1 MPFQVIMSGQ
11 NPKKYKESF
20 FNLHF
25 TSTISISLVLFMIGL
40 IVSLYLTTHYFTVKS
55 KENISLSIILNDTIS
70 ETDLSRL
77 ERYLNAT
84 EYTKQVVYIS
94 RDSAL
99 KEHIA
104 AIGEDP
110 SEFLGYNPLNAS
122 LEVFLSSEY
131 TSTDSINNVIL
142 PRLQIFNGI
151 TNITY
156 QKEMI
161 ELLNNNINKL
171 SLILS
176 LIALVML
183 FISIVLIN
191 NTIRLSIYSK
201 RFIINTMQLVGAKN
215 SFIRRP
221 FLKRSLLNSFIATLL
236 ALLLLGGSIYL
247 VQIQLGTAVNL
258 YHAEIVVPVVIII
271 FIISIIIN
279 CIATIAA
286 VNRYLRMRTEQL
298 YFI

>member
-1 MPFQVIMSGQ
+1 MSEQ
-11 NPKKYKESF
+11 KPKKHRESF

-25 TSTISISLVLFMIGL
+25 TSTVSISLVLFMIG
-40 IVSLYLTTHYFTVKS
+40 IIASLYLTTHYFTIKS

-70 ETDLSRL
+70 PNDLSRL
-77 ERYLNAT
+77 ERYLKAT
-84 EYTKQVVYIS
+84 DYTKEVVYIS

-99 KEHIA
+99 QEHIA

-110 SEFLGYNPLNAS
+110 SEFLGYNPLSAS
-122 LEVFLSSEY
+122 LEVYLAADY
-131 TSTDSINNVIL
+131 ACNDSINNVIL
-142 PRLQIFNGI
+142 PRLKIFEGI
-151 TNITY
+151 TDVTY
-156 QKEMI
+156 QKDMI
-161 ELLNNNINKL
+161 DMLTRNVNKL

-221 FLKRSLLNSFIATLL
+221 FVRRSIVNSLIATILSL
-236 ALLLLGGSIYL
+236 AMLAGSAYF
-247 VQIQLGTAVNL
+247 VQTQIGNSINL
-258 YHAEIVVPVVIII
+258 YHLEIVIPVAILIL
-271 FIISIIIN
+271 FISLIIN
-279 CIATIAA
+279 YIATIAA
-286 VNRYLRMRTEQL
+286 VNRYLRMRTDQL

>member
-1 MPFQVIMSGQ
+1 MSNQ
-11 NPKKYKESF
+11 KPKKYKESF

-25 TSTISISLVLFMIGL
+25 TSTVSISLVLFMIGL

-70 ETDLSRL
+70 ESDLSRL
-77 ERYLNAT
+77 ERYLSAT
-84 EYTKQVVYIS
+84 EYTKQTVYIS

-110 SEFLGYNPLNAS
+110 SEFLGYNPLSAS
-122 LEVFLSSEY
+122 LEVFLTSEY
-131 TSTDSINNVIL
+131 ASTDSINNVIL
-142 PRLQIFNGI
+142 PRLQIFDGI

-221 FLKRSLLNSFIATLL
+221 FVKRSLINSFIATFLSLL
-236 ALLLLGGSIYL
+236 MLGGSIYL
-247 VQIQLGTAVNL
+247 VQTQIGTTINL
-258 YHAEIVVPVVIII
+258 YQLEIIIPVVVIIF
-271 FIISIIIN
+271 FISLTIN
-279 CIATIAA
+279 YIATVVA

>member
-1 MPFQVIMSGQ
+1 MSNQ
-11 NPKKYKESF
+11 RPKKHRESF

-25 TSTISISLVLFMIGL
+25 TSTISISLVLFMIGI
-40 IVSLYLTTHYFTVKS
+40 IVSLYLTTHYFTIKS

-70 ETDLSRL
+70 ENDLLRL

-84 EYTKQVVYIS
+84 EYTKEVVYIS

-99 KEHIA
+99 QEHIA

-110 SEFLGYNPLNAS
+110 SEFLGYNPLSAS
-122 LEVFLSSEY
+122 LEVFLKANY
-131 TSTDSINNVIL
+131 ACNDSINNVIL
-142 PRLQIFNGI
+142 PRLKIFDGI
-151 TNITY
+151 TDVTY
-156 QKEMI
+156 QKDMI
-161 ELLNNNINKL
+161 SMLNNNIYKL

-176 LIALVML
+176 IIALVML

-221 FLKRSLLNSFIATLL
+221 FMRRSIVNSLIASILAL
-236 ALLLLGGSIYL
+236 ALLVGSVYLLQTQIGVSIDF
-247 VQIQLGTAVNL
+247 
-258 YHAEIVVPVVIII
+258 YHIEIII
-271 FIISIIIN
+271 PIVATIFIVSLLIN
-279 CIATIAA
+279 YIATIAA

>member
-1 MPFQVIMSGQ
+1 MSNQ
-11 NPKKYKESF
+11 KPKKYKESF

-25 TSTISISLVLFMIGL
+25 TSTVSISLVLFVIGL

-110 SEFLGYNPLNAS
+110 SEFLGYNPLSAS
-122 LEVFLSSEY
+122 LEVFLTSKY
-131 TSTDSINNVIL
+131 ASTDSINSVIL
-142 PRLQIFNGI
+142 PRLQVFDGI

-221 FLKRSLLNSFIATLL
+221 FVRRSIINSFIATFL
-236 ALLLLGGSIYL
+236 ALLMLGGSIYL
-247 VQIQLGTAVNL
+247 VQTQIGVAINL
-258 YHAEIVVPVVIII
+258 YQLEIITPVVVVI
-271 FIISIIIN
+271 FFVSLIIN
-279 CIATIAA
+279 YIATVAA

>member
-1 MPFQVIMSGQ
+1 MSNQ
-11 NPKKYKESF
+11 KPKKYKESF

-25 TSTISISLVLFMIGL
+25 TSTVSISLVLFMIGL

-70 ETDLSRL
+70 ESDLSRL
-77 ERYLNAT
+77 ERYLSAT
-84 EYTKQVVYIS
+84 EYTKQTVYIS

-110 SEFLGYNPLNAS
+110 SEFLGYNPLSAS
-122 LEVFLSSEY
+122 LEVFLTSEY
-131 TSTDSINNVIL
+131 ASTDSINNVIL
-142 PRLQIFNGI
+142 PRLQIFDGI

-161 ELLNNNINKL
+161 ELLNNNVNKL

-176 LIALVML
+176 LIALIML

-221 FLKRSLLNSFIATLL
+221 FVKRSLINSFIATFLSLL
-236 ALLLLGGSIYL
+236 MLGGSIYL
-247 VQIQLGTAVNL
+247 VQTQIGTTINL
-258 YHAEIVVPVVIII
+258 YQLEIIIPVVVIIF
-271 FIISIIIN
+271 FISLIIN
-279 CIATIAA
+279 YIATVVA

>member
-1 MPFQVIMSGQ
+1 MSDKH
-11 NPKKYKESF
+11 PKKHKESF

-40 IVSLYLTTHYFTVKS
+40 IVSLYLMTHYFTVKS
-55 KENISLSIILNDTIS
+55 KENVSLSIILNDTIN
-70 ETDLSRL
+70 EGDLIRL

-110 SEFLGYNPLNAS
+110 SEFLGYNPLSAS
-122 LEVFLSSEY
+122 LEVYLNAEY
-131 TSTDSINNVIL
+131 ADIDSINNMIL
-142 PRLQIFNGI
+142 PRLQIFDGI
-151 TNITY
+151 TDITY
-156 QKEMI
+156 QKDMI
-161 ELLNNNINKL
+161 ELLNNNVNKL
-171 SLILS
+171 SLVLS
-176 LIALVML
+176 VIALVML

-221 FLKRSLLNSFIATLL
+221 FVRRSIVNSLIATLL
-236 ALLLLGGSIYL
+236 SLLMLGGSAYL
-247 VQIQLGTAVNL
+247 MQIQIGAVVNL
-258 YHAEIVVPVVIII
+258 YQLEIIIPITTTI
-271 FIISIIIN
+271 FIISLIIN
-279 CIATIAA
+279 YVATVAA

>member
-1 MPFQVIMSGQ
+1 MSNQ
-11 NPKKYKESF
+11 KPKKYKESF

-25 TSTISISLVLFMIGL
+25 TSTVSISLVLFVIGL

-110 SEFLGYNPLNAS
+110 SEFLGYNPLSAS
-122 LEVFLSSEY
+122 LEVFLTSEY
-131 TSTDSINNVIL
+131 ASTDSINSVIL
-142 PRLQIFNGI
+142 PRLQIFDGI

-221 FLKRSLLNSFIATLL
+221 FVRRSIINSFIATFL
-236 ALLLLGGSIYL
+236 ALLMLGGAIYL
-247 VQIQLGTAVNL
+247 VQIQIGTVVNL
-258 YHAEIVVPVVIII
+258 YHLEIIIPVVVVVF
-271 FIISIIIN
+271 FISLIIN
-279 CIATIAA
+279 YIATVAA

>member
-1 MPFQVIMSGQ
+1 MT
-11 NPKKYKESF
+11 NKKPRKHRESF

-40 IVSLYLTTHYFTVKS
+40 IVSLYLTSHYFTVKS
-55 KENISLSIILNDTIS
+55 KENISLSIILNDTIKD
-70 ETDLSRL
+70 TDLSRL

-84 EYTKQVVYIS
+84 EYTKEVIYIS

-99 KEHIA
+99 KEHITA
-104 AIGEDP
+104 LGEDP
-110 SEFLGYNPLNAS
+110 SEFLGYNPLSAS

-131 TSTDSINNVIL
+131 ACTDSINNVIL
-142 PRLQIFNGI
+142 PRLQIFDGI
-151 TNITY
+151 TDITY
-156 QKEMI
+156 QKDMI

-171 SLILS
+171 SFILS

-221 FLKRSLLNSFIATLL
+221 FLKRSLINSITATIL
-236 ALLLLGGSIYL
+236 ALLMLGGSTYFIQT
-247 VQIQLGTAVNL
+247 QIGSTISL
-258 YHAEIVVPVVIII
+258 YHLEIIIPVSIIVFLISVII
-271 FIISIIIN
+271 N
-279 CIATIAA
+279 YIATTMA

>member
-1 MPFQVIMSGQ
+1 MSNQ
-11 NPKKYKESF
+11 KPKKYKESF

-25 TSTISISLVLFMIGL
+25 TSTVSISLVLFVIGL

-77 ERYLNAT
+77 DRYLNAT

-110 SEFLGYNPLNAS
+110 SEFLGYNPLSAS
-122 LEVFLSSEY
+122 LEVFLTSEY
-131 TSTDSINNVIL
+131 ASTDSINSVIL
-142 PRLQIFNGI
+142 PRLQIFDGI

-221 FLKRSLLNSFIATLL
+221 FVRRSIINSFIATFL
-236 ALLLLGGSIYL
+236 ALLMLGGSIYL
-247 VQIQLGTAVNL
+247 VQTQIGVAINL
-258 YHAEIVVPVVIII
+258 YQLEIITPVVVVI
-271 FIISIIIN
+271 FFVSLIIN
-279 CIATIAA
+279 YIATVAA

>member
-1 MPFQVIMSGQ
+1 MSEQ

-110 SEFLGYNPLNAS
+110 SEFLGYNPHNAS
-122 LEVFLSSEY
+122 LEVFLTSEY
-131 TSTDSINNVIL
+131 ASTDSINNVIL

-221 FLKRSLLNSFIATLL
+221 FLNRSLINSFIATLL
-236 ALLLLGGSIYL
+236 SLLLLGGSIYL
-247 VQIQLGTAVNL
+247 VQIQIGTAVNL
-258 YHAEIVVPVVIII
+258 YHAEIVVPVVVII
-271 FIISIIIN
+271 FFISIIIN
-279 CIATIAA
+279 CVATVAA

>member
-1 MPFQVIMSGQ
+1 MSNQ
-11 NPKKYKESF
+11 KPKKYKESF

-25 TSTISISLVLFMIGL
+25 TSTVSISLVLFVIGL
-40 IVSLYLTTHYFTVKS
+40 IVSLYLTTHYFTIKS

-104 AIGEDP
+104 AIGENP
-110 SEFLGYNPLNAS
+110 SEFLGYNPLSAS
-122 LEVFLSSEY
+122 LEVFLTSEY
-131 TSTDSINNVIL
+131 ASTDSINSVIL
-142 PRLQIFNGI
+142 PRLQIFDGI

-221 FLKRSLLNSFIATLL
+221 FVRRSIINSFIATFL
-236 ALLLLGGSIYL
+236 ALLMLGGSIYL
-247 VQIQLGTAVNL
+247 VQTQIGVAINL
-258 YHAEIVVPVVIII
+258 YQLEIITPVVVVI
-271 FIISIIIN
+271 FFVSLIIN
-279 CIATIAA
+279 YIATVAA

>member
-1 MPFQVIMSGQ
+1 MSGQ

-236 ALLLLGGSIYL
+236 SLLLLGGSIYL

-279 CIATIAA
+279 YIATIAA

>member
-1 MPFQVIMSGQ
+1 MSNQ
-11 NPKKYKESF
+11 KPKKYKESF

-25 TSTISISLVLFMIGL
+25 TSTVSISLVLFMIGL

-70 ETDLSRL
+70 ESDLSRL
-77 ERYLNAT
+77 ERYLSAT
-84 EYTKQVVYIS
+84 EYTKQTVYIS

-110 SEFLGYNPLNAS
+110 SEFLGYNPLSAS
-122 LEVFLSSEY
+122 LEVFLTSEY
-131 TSTDSINNVIL
+131 ASTDSINNVIL
-142 PRLQIFNGI
+142 PRLQIFDGI

-161 ELLNNNINKL
+161 ELLNNNVNKL

-221 FLKRSLLNSFIATLL
+221 FVKRSLINSFIATFLSLL
-236 ALLLLGGSIYL
+236 MLGGSIYL
-247 VQIQLGTAVNL
+247 VQTQIGATINL
-258 YHAEIVVPVVIII
+258 YQLEIIIPVVVIIF
-271 FIISIIIN
+271 FISLIIN
-279 CIATIAA
+279 YIATVVA

>member
-1 MPFQVIMSGQ
+1 MSNQ
-11 NPKKYKESF
+11 KPKKDKESF

-25 TSTISISLVLFMIGL
+25 TSTVSISLVLFVIGL

-110 SEFLGYNPLNAS
+110 SEFLGYNPLSAS
-122 LEVFLSSEY
+122 LEVFLTSEY
-131 TSTDSINNVIL
+131 ASTDSINSVIL
-142 PRLQIFNGI
+142 PRLQIFDGI

-221 FLKRSLLNSFIATLL
+221 FVRRSIINSFIATFL
-236 ALLLLGGSIYL
+236 ALLMLGGSIYL
-247 VQIQLGTAVNL
+247 VQTQIGVAINL
-258 YHAEIVVPVVIII
+258 YQLEIITPVVVVI
-271 FIISIIIN
+271 FFVSLIIN
-279 CIATIAA
+279 YIATVAA

>member
-1 MPFQVIMSGQ
+1 MSNQ
-11 NPKKYKESF
+11 KPKKYKESF

-25 TSTISISLVLFMIGL
+25 TSTVSISLVLFVIGL

-84 EYTKQVVYIS
+84 EYTKQVIYIS

-110 SEFLGYNPLNAS
+110 SEFLGYNPLSAS
-122 LEVFLSSEY
+122 LEVFLTSEY
-131 TSTDSINNVIL
+131 ASTDSINSVIL
-142 PRLQIFNGI
+142 PRLQIFDGI

-221 FLKRSLLNSFIATLL
+221 FVRRSIINSFIATFL
-236 ALLLLGGSIYL
+236 ALLMLGGSIYL
-247 VQIQLGTAVNL
+247 VQTQIGVAINL
-258 YHAEIVVPVVIII
+258 YHLEIITPVVVVI
-271 FIISIIIN
+271 FFVSLIIN
-279 CIATIAA
+279 YIATVAA

>member
-1 MPFQVIMSGQ
+1 MSNQ
-11 NPKKYKESF
+11 KPKKYKESF

-25 TSTISISLVLFMIGL
+25 TSTVSISLVLFVIGL

-110 SEFLGYNPLNAS
+110 SEFLGYNPLSAS
-122 LEVFLSSEY
+122 LEVFLTSEY
-131 TSTDSINNVIL
+131 ASTDSINSVIL
-142 PRLQIFNGI
+142 PRLQIFDGI

-221 FLKRSLLNSFIATLL
+221 FVRRSIINSFIATFL
-236 ALLLLGGSIYL
+236 ALLMLGGSIYL
-247 VQIQLGTAVNL
+247 VQTQIGVAINL
-258 YHAEIVVPVVIII
+258 YQLEIITPVVVVI
-271 FIISIIIN
+271 FFVSLIIN
-279 CIATIAA
+279 YIATVAA

>member
-1 MPFQVIMSGQ
+1 MSNQ
-11 NPKKYKESF
+11 KPKKYKESF

-25 TSTISISLVLFMIGL
+25 TSTVSISLVLFVIGL

-55 KENISLSIILNDTIS
+55 KENISLSIILNDTIN

-110 SEFLGYNPLNAS
+110 SEFLGYNPLSAS
-122 LEVFLSSEY
+122 LEVFLTSEY
-131 TSTDSINNVIL
+131 ASTDSINSVIL
-142 PRLQIFNGI
+142 PRLQVFDGI

-221 FLKRSLLNSFIATLL
+221 FVRRSIINSFIATFL
-236 ALLLLGGSIYL
+236 ALLMLGGSIYL
-247 VQIQLGTAVNL
+247 VQTQIGVAINL
-258 YHAEIVVPVVIII
+258 YQLEIITPVVVVI
-271 FIISIIIN
+271 FFVSLIIN
-279 CIATIAA
+279 YIATVAA

>member
-1 MPFQVIMSGQ
+1 MSNQ
-11 NPKKYKESF
+11 KPKKYKESF

-25 TSTISISLVLFMIGL
+25 TSTVSISLVLFVIGL

-110 SEFLGYNPLNAS
+110 SEFLGYNPLSAS
-122 LEVFLSSEY
+122 LEVFLTSEY
-131 TSTDSINNVIL
+131 ASTDSINSVIL
-142 PRLQIFNGI
+142 PRLQIFDGI

-221 FLKRSLLNSFIATLL
+221 FVRRSIFNSLIAAIL
-236 ALLLLGGSIYL
+236 ALILMAGTTYFVQSQIGTSVNIYHL
-247 VQIQLGTAVNL
+247 
-258 YHAEIVVPVVIII
+258 EIIIPVTVII
-271 FIISIIIN
+271 FTISIIIN
-279 CIATIAA
+279 YIATIAA
-286 VNRYLRMRTEQL
+286 VNRYLRMKTDQL

>member
-1 MPFQVIMSGQ
+1 MSEQ

-122 LEVFLSSEY
+122 LEVFLTSEY
-131 TSTDSINNVIL
+131 ASTDSINNVIL

-221 FLKRSLLNSFIATLL
+221 FLNRSLINSFIATLL
-236 ALLLLGGSIYL
+236 SLLLLGGSIYL
-247 VQIQLGTAVNL
+247 VQIQIGTAVNL
-258 YHAEIVVPVVIII
+258 YHAEIVVPVVVII
-271 FIISIIIN
+271 FFISIIIN
-279 CIATIAA
+279 CVATVAA

>member
-1 MPFQVIMSGQ
+1 MSDKH
-11 NPKKYKESF
+11 PKKHRESF

-25 TSTISISLVLFMIGL
+25 TSTVSISLVLFMIGV
-40 IVSLYLTTHYFTVKS
+40 IMSLYLTAHYFTIKS
-55 KENISLSIILNDTIS
+55 KENVSLSIILNDTIS
-70 ETDLSRL
+70 SNNLTRL

-110 SEFLGYNPLNAS
+110 SEFLGYNPLSAS
-122 LEVFLSSEY
+122 LEVYLNSKY
-131 TSTDSINNVIL
+131 ANTDSINNLIL
-142 PRLQIFNGI
+142 PRLQIFEGI
-151 TNITY
+151 TNVTY
-156 QKEMI
+156 QKDMI
-161 ELLNNNINKL
+161 DLLNNNINKL

-176 LIALVML
+176 LIALVLL

-221 FLKRSLLNSFIATLL
+221 FVRRSIVNSLIATFL
-236 ALLLLGGSIYL
+236 ALLMLGGSIYL
-247 VQIQLGTAVNL
+247 VQIQIGTAVNL
-258 YHAEIVVPVVIII
+258 YQLEVILPVVIIT
-271 FIISIIIN
+271 FVVSLIIN
-279 CIATIAA
+279 YVATIAA

>member
-1 MPFQVIMSGQ
+1 MSDRK
-11 NPKKYKESF
+11 PKKYKESF

-84 EYTKQVVYIS
+84 GYTKQVVYIS

-122 LEVFLSSEY
+122 LEVFLTSEY
-131 TSTDSINNVIL
+131 ASTDSINNVIL

-221 FLKRSLLNSFIATLL
+221 FLNRSLINSFIATLL
-236 ALLLLGGSIYL
+236 SLLLLGGSIYL
-247 VQIQLGTAVNL
+247 VQIQIGTAVNL
-258 YHAEIVVPVVIII
+258 YHVEIVVPVVVII
-271 FIISIIIN
+271 FFISIIIN
-279 CIATIAA
+279 CVATVAA

>member
-1 MPFQVIMSGQ
+1 MSEQ

-70 ETDLSRL
+70 ETDLLRL

-122 LEVFLSSEY
+122 LEVFLTSEY
-131 TSTDSINNVIL
+131 ASTDSINNVIL

-221 FLKRSLLNSFIATLL
+221 FLNRSLINSFIATLL
-236 ALLLLGGSIYL
+236 SLLLLGGSIYL
-247 VQIQLGTAVNL
+247 VQIQIGTAVNL
-258 YHAEIVVPVVIII
+258 YHAEIVVPVVVII
-271 FIISIIIN
+271 FFISIIIN
-279 CIATIAA
+279 CVATVAA

>member
-1 MPFQVIMSGQ
+1 MSDKH
-11 NPKKYKESF
+11 PKKHRESF

-25 TSTISISLVLFMIGL
+25 TSTVSISLVLFMIGL

-122 LEVFLSSEY
+122 LEVFLTSEY
-131 TSTDSINNVIL
+131 ASTDSINNVIL

-221 FLKRSLLNSFIATLL
+221 FLNRSLINSFIATLL
-236 ALLLLGGSIYL
+236 SLLLLGGSIYL
-247 VQIQLGTAVNL
+247 VQIQIGTAVNL
-258 YHAEIVVPVVIII
+258 YHAEIVVPVVVII
-271 FIISIIIN
+271 FFISIIIN
-279 CIATIAA
+279 CVATVAA

>member
-1 MPFQVIMSGQ
+1 MSGQ

-110 SEFLGYNPLNAS
+110 SEFLRYNPLNAS

>member
-1 MPFQVIMSGQ
+1 MSEQ

-25 TSTISISLVLFMIGL
+25 TSTVSISLVLFMIGL

-70 ETDLSRL
+70 ESDLSRL
-77 ERYLNAT
+77 ERYLSAT
-84 EYTKQVVYIS
+84 EYTKQTVYIS

-110 SEFLGYNPLNAS
+110 SEFLGYNPLSAS
-122 LEVFLSSEY
+122 LEVFL
-131 TSTDSINNVIL
+131 TSKYASMDSINNVIL
-142 PRLQIFNGI
+142 PRLQIFDGI

-161 ELLNNNINKL
+161 ELLNNNVNKL

-221 FLKRSLLNSFIATLL
+221 FVKRSLINSFIATFLSLL
-236 ALLLLGGSIYL
+236 MLGGSIYL
-247 VQIQLGTAVNL
+247 VQTQIGATINL
-258 YHAEIVVPVVIII
+258 YQLEIIIPVVVIIF
-271 FIISIIIN
+271 FISLIIN
-279 CIATIAA
+279 YIATVVA

>member
-1 MPFQVIMSGQ
+1 MSGQ

-131 TSTDSINNVIL
+131 ASTDSINNVIL

>member
-1 MPFQVIMSGQ
+1 MSNQ
-11 NPKKYKESF
+11 KPKKYKESF

-25 TSTISISLVLFMIGL
+25 TSTISISLVLFVIGL
-40 IVSLYLTTHYFTVKS
+40 IVSLYLTTHYFTIKS
-55 KENISLSIILNDTIS
+55 KENISLSIILNDTIN
-70 ETDLSRL
+70 ETDLFRL

-110 SEFLGYNPLNAS
+110 SEFLGYNPLSAS
-122 LEVFLSSEY
+122 LEVFLTSEY
-131 TSTDSINNVIL
+131 ASTDSINSIIL
-142 PRLQIFNGI
+142 PRLQIFEGI

-221 FLKRSLLNSFIATLL
+221 FVRRSIINSFIATFL
-236 ALLLLGGSIYL
+236 ALLMLGGSIYL
-247 VQIQLGTAVNL
+247 VQTQIGVAINL
-258 YHAEIVVPVVIII
+258 YQLEIITPVVIVI
-271 FIISIIIN
+271 FFVSLIIN
-279 CIATIAA
+279 YIATVAA

>member
-1 MPFQVIMSGQ
+1 MSNQ
-11 NPKKYKESF
+11 KPKKYKESF

-25 TSTISISLVLFMIGL
+25 TSTISISLVLFVIGL

-110 SEFLGYNPLNAS
+110 SEFLGYNPLSAS
-122 LEVFLSSEY
+122 LEVFLTSEY
-131 TSTDSINNVIL
+131 ASTDSINSVIL
-142 PRLQIFNGI
+142 PRLQVFDGI

-221 FLKRSLLNSFIATLL
+221 FVRRSIINSFIATFL
-236 ALLLLGGSIYL
+236 ALLMLGGSIYL
-247 VQIQLGTAVNL
+247 VQTQIGVAINL
-258 YHAEIVVPVVIII
+258 YQLEIITPVVVVI
-271 FIISIIIN
+271 FFVSLIIN
-279 CIATIAA
+279 YIATVAA

>member
-1 MPFQVIMSGQ
+1 MSNQ
-11 NPKKYKESF
+11 KPKKHKESF

-25 TSTISISLVLFMIGL
+25 TSTVSISLVLFMIGL
-40 IVSLYLTTHYFTVKS
+40 IVSLYLTTHYFTIKS

-70 ETDLSRL
+70 ENDLSRL

-131 TSTDSINNVIL
+131 ASSDSINNIIV
-142 PRLQIFNGI
+142 PRLNAFNGI
-151 TNITY
+151 LDITY
-156 QKEMI
+156 QKDMI
-161 ELLNNNINKL
+161 ELLNNNVNKL
-171 SLILS
+171 SFILS

-215 SFIRRP
+215 NFIRRP
-221 FLKRSLLNSFIATLL
+221 FIKRSLSNSIIASIL
-236 ALLLLGGSIYL
+236 ALLMLGGSIYF
-247 VQIQLGTAVNL
+247 VQSQIGTAINL
-258 YHAEIVVPVVIII
+258 YQMEIIVPVVVIV
-271 FIISIIIN
+271 FIISLIIN
-279 CIATIAA
+279 YIATVAA

>member
-1 MPFQVIMSGQ
+1 MSNQ
-11 NPKKYKESF
+11 KPKKYKESF

-25 TSTISISLVLFMIGL
+25 TSTISISLVLFVIGL

-55 KENISLSIILNDTIS
+55 KENISLSIILNDTIN

-110 SEFLGYNPLNAS
+110 SEFLGYNPLSAS
-122 LEVFLSSEY
+122 LEVFLTSEY
-131 TSTDSINNVIL
+131 ASTDSINSVIL
-142 PRLQIFNGI
+142 PRLQIFDGI

-221 FLKRSLLNSFIATLL
+221 FVRRSIINSFIATFL
-236 ALLLLGGSIYL
+236 ALLMLGGSIYL
-247 VQIQLGTAVNL
+247 VQTQIGVAINL
-258 YHAEIVVPVVIII
+258 YQLEIITPVVVVI
-271 FIISIIIN
+271 FFVSLIIN
-279 CIATIAA
+279 YIATVAA